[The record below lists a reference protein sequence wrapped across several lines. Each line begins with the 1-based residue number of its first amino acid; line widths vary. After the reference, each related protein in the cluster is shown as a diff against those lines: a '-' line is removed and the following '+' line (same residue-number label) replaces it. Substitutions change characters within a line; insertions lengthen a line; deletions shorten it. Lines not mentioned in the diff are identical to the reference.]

1 MVLRGNR
8 QGIEGN
14 DQDHQPVEDFG
25 LDHVMALPA
34 KDAVPLPPVA
44 TGRGNTGGG
53 RQRAVFLRAPP
64 PFLELLSDRL
74 QPVSI

>member
-1 MVLRGNR
+1 MVLGGNR

-44 TGRGNTGGG
+44 TG
-53 RQRAVFLRAPP
+53 
-64 PFLELLSDRL
+64 
-74 QPVSI
+74 

>member
-1 MVLRGNR
+1 MVLGGNR

-25 LDHVMALPA
+25 LDDVMALPA

-44 TGRGNTGGG
+44 TG
-53 RQRAVFLRAPP
+53 
-64 PFLELLSDRL
+64 
-74 QPVSI
+74 